1 MKKTNVNYPHPVL
14 SASNEDYLDCSFDI
28 ALTSNPVIE
37 GNIATFKVSY
47 DLVCPSLE
55 SLIASQKA
63 KVVIYLES
71 VVAEFRAIRNFAPDN
86 REITIEIKKND
97 INQEVEV
104 RGYIIAADTLTP
116 FKLAEHNKE
125 LLGDVP
131 FTIRHGDILAVS
143 DHFHNVPIL
152 DYDPL
157 ADRPSIFAVRQ
168 QFDRPK
174 EDVSV
179 DFLSDHKI
187 KILLNSETYEKYQK
201 LYEAPEL
208 RTVLAS
214 FFAAPVLA
222 DVLSYL
228 KNATDEDL
236 DSVSD
241 KKWFSVI
248 QARLNALK
256 IDLKKE
262 DSMTKVANQ
271 VLPHIFKTSLD
282 SMKQVFD
289 ALIPHGGETNEG

>member
-28 ALTSNPVIE
+28 NLLSDPVIE
-37 GNIATFKVSY
+37 GNVATFKVAY
-47 DLVCPSLE
+47 DLVCPSLQKFISE
-55 SLIASQKA
+55 QKA
-63 KVVIYLES
+63 RVVIYLES
-71 VVAEFRAIRNFAPDN
+71 VVAEFREIRNFNPDST
-86 REITIEIKKND
+86 ELTITLNKND

-104 RGYIIAADTLTP
+104 RGYIIATDTLTP
-116 FKLAEHNKE
+116 FKLDEHNKE

-131 FTIRHGDILAVS
+131 FTIRLGDILAVS

-152 DYDPL
+152 DFDPL
-157 ADRPSIFAVRQ
+157 ADRPSIFSVRQ

-174 EDVSV
+174 EDISV

-214 FFAAPVLA
+214 FFAAPVLV

-228 KNATDEDL
+228 KNATDEDM

-241 KKWFSVI
+241 FKWFSVI
-248 QARLNALK
+248 QARLSALK
-256 IDLKKE
+256 IDIKTE

-271 VLPHIFKTSLD
+271 VLPHIFKTSIE

-289 ALIPHGGETNEG
+289 EIIPRGGENNEG